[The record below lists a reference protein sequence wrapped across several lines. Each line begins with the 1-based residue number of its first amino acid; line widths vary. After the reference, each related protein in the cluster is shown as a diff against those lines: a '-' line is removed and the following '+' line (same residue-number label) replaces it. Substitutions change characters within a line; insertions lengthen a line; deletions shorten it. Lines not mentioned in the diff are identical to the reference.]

1 MDLTQTLTDMAKTA
15 GASLTGVAPAERF
28 AGAPRGHHP
37 QDLLPDAKSVFTFGI
52 RILDRVMEWPHLLQE
67 SAFYPPEIRVEALR
81 LMLYK
86 KSGYDIINDQ
96 LSSIALRLAT
106 HLEELGHPSL
116 FFPTTNTGLPE
127 HLMGYPGIFSQRH
140 AAVRAGLGEFG
151 LNNVVVTAR
160 YGPRIRWNSV
170 ITAAP
175 LAPTPLL
182 SSKTCDGLACQQC
195 IRECPAGALRSLP
208 EAEEQR
214 LWLDPA
220 ARTDWAAC
228 RKSQA
233 TSDCMGRCIRVCPA
247 GRAKEAP
254 SPAGQIA

>member
-1 MDLTQTLTDMAKTA
+1 MDLTQTLTEMAKGA
-15 GASLTGVAPAERF
+15 GASLTGVAPVERF

-37 QDLLPDAKSVFTFGI
+37 QDLLPGAQSVFIFGM
-52 RILDRVMEWPHLLQE
+52 RILDRVMEWPSLLRE
-67 SAFYPPEIRVEALR
+67 SEFYPPEIRIEALR
-81 LMLYK
+81 TMFYR

-96 LSSIALRLAT
+96 LMS
-106 HLEELGHPSL
+106 
-116 FFPTTNTGLPE
+116 
-127 HLMGYPGIFSQRH
+127 YPAIFSQRH

-170 ITAAP
+170 ITTVA
-175 LAPTPLL
+175 LAPSPLL
-182 SSKTCDGLACQQC
+182 SAKTCEGIGCQKC
-195 IRECPAGALRSLP
+195 VDECPAHALRPLP
-208 EAEEQR
+208 EAETDR

-220 ARTDWAAC
+220 ARSDWAAC

-247 GRAKEAP
+247 GRGTQRAAVTR
-254 SPAGQIA
+254 